1 MDTDGGQVSHSP
13 SLRKRIQDA
22 GLFDRPTGRSW
33 AKMSILATAVIGL
46 IIIHLNLPLFTWGLA
61 LLPITA
67 LFATSLAM
75 TGHEG
80 LHGSAC
86 RSRASNLG
94 LAAIAFP
101 LFAGFSMSYW
111 REKHNVSHHAH
122 PNVNGVDPDINLW
135 PMAFSRADYER
146 APRPL
151 KWFQRNLQ
159 AWFLWPSTL
168 FVGHKMRMDSLSWMI
183 RHPFRSKSKHRFNKM
198 WWLDSALMMGHVAL
212 WFVIPIA
219 FGVDWFTVVFFYV
232 ALWSIVGSLLV
243 AIFIVG
249 HTGLP
254 IVESYESN
262 QQLQS
267 ETGRSIRLGPIGR
280 FFFIG
285 LDRQIEHH
293 LLPTVSHL
301 NLQKAAPIVREY
313 AEEKGWRYSEMG
325 YWRAIWASTK
335 FLLSSWQK
343 APKSLEELAEEAR
356 SIDTTSSG
364 SPSSMM
370 SQT

>member
-1 MDTDGGQVSHSP
+1 M
-13 SLRKRIQDA
+13 
-22 GLFDRPTGRSW
+22 GLGAP
-33 AKMSILATAVIGL
+33 
-46 IIIHLNLPLFTWGLA
+46 
-61 LLPITA
+61 PITA

-75 TGHEG
+75 TGHEDCTAQHAG
-80 LHGSAC
+80 QEPPTW
-86 RSRASNLG
+86 G

-135 PMAFSRADYER
+135 PMAFSRADLMSAHH
-146 APRPL
+146 APSRVPKEPAGVVPMALDAVRGSQDAHGQSVVDDPTPIPL
-151 KWFQRNLQ
+151 EIEASVQQDVVARFSAHDGSCGALVHHPHRLRGG
-159 AWFLWPSTL
+159 L
-168 FVGHKMRMDSLSWMI
+168 VHGHLL
-183 RHPFRSKSKHRFNKM
+183 H
-198 WWLDSALMMGHVAL
+198 
-212 WFVIPIA
+212 
-219 FGVDWFTVVFFYV
+219 V

-262 QQLQS
+262 QQLQY

-301 NLQKAAPIVREY
+301 NLQKVNSIVREY

-356 SIDTTSSG
+356 SIDTSSSG
-364 SPSSMM
+364 SPSR
-370 SQT
+370 